1 MYMLRQSVSKIFY
14 RKKRVTEDYYCLR
27 EVKGGGRLM
36 RMTAAAVAGQTYDVA
51 PIN

>member
-1 MYMLRQSVSKIFY
+1 MLRQSVSKIFY

-36 RMTAAAVAGQTYDVA
+36 RMTAAAGQTYDVA